1 MENSNR
7 MVKGEIRGGVRRCT
21 AGLGCVGLMSG
32 ASNEARYALRIIGAS
47 GEPSDEHRCEACK
60 VWVEKECARHLGYSC
75 EVLGELEA
83 AAEDLDEQLQ
93 DLDEL
98 GELEAAAED
107 LDEQLQDL
115 DELGELEAAAEDLDE
130 PVSIP
135 LDGIVVLTEYE
146 RWIDPRILREKVI
159 F

>member
-107 LDEQLQDL
+107 LDE
-115 DELGELEAAAEDLDE
+115 

>member
-83 AAEDLDEQLQ
+83 AAEDLDE
-93 DLDEL
+93 
-98 GELEAAAED
+98 
-107 LDEQLQDL
+107 
-115 DELGELEAAAEDLDE
+115 